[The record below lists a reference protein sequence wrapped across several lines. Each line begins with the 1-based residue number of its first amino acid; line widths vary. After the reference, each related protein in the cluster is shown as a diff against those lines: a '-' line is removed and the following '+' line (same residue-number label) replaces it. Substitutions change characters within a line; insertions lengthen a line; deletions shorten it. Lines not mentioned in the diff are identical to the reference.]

1 ATSDPDNDDV
11 SVAFQWL
18 VNGKPVP
25 DVTGSTLDLSQPGH
39 GDRGD
44 QIAVVATPND
54 GTLDGPAFTSDAVT
68 VADTAPVMDSTSIE
82 LLPGGI
88 LQADTTSHDDDGDA
102 VTYAYQWSHNGNA
115 IQGATGKTLDLS
127 TVQGR
132 ESGDSYS
139 VFATPSDGT
148 LTGTP
153 LGAAIIITS
162 TPQLGP
168 VFTVTTSAD
177 HEDATG
183 CTVEDCTLREAIT
196 AANDF
201 DGQATI
207 DFAIPLGVPTTIRPT
222 SPLPAITNAMTID
235 GTTQP
240 GSLIGPAVQID
251 GSLTTGDGLDVS
263 SSLVAIADLDITGF
277 SGNGIAVSGG
287 VTNIG
292 IVGDWLGIAPDGT
305 TPAGNGG
312 DGLFVQD
319 GAGVTIASVVA
330 SGNGGHGVELD
341 GVTKVTIRS
350 DLAGTNASGTGGV
363 PNGLDG
369 FAAFGGSGITFNGVT
384 AAGNGHNGISLS
396 GNDTGAITGVSIQ
409 GSSIGIGR
417 DGVTRG
423 LANGGDGIHLS
434 NAVNTRIGG
443 TTPNTIG
450 NNKGDGVD
458 ILGAGSVGND
468 IDANSIVGD
477 GGLGIDLGGDG
488 VTKND
493 DGDSGPNDLVNFPV
507 LAPLVTGGAVN
518 VNGRLVAAPNTT
530 YRIDVYANA
539 TCSPSGFGEGQT
551 FETSGDVTTDATGV
565 AGIPIA
571 FQVGAAVPA
580 GVTLT
585 ATDTQRDETSEFSQC
600 QKPGVSGATTSGTV
614 TLSANAQSTPAG
626 ASIVTLANIP
636 RDAFSSPAPTAAPI
650 DSAPIDSAP
659 IDSAPIDSAPI
670 DSAPIDSAPIDSAP
684 IDSAPID
691 SAPIDSA
698 PIDSAGLTAANLQ
711 QAGLGGVPLSEL
723 PLLNGKTWAAVLGRD
738 LPLQATTL
746 AQAIAL
752 VPDLGGL
759 TFGDVDWAHSTS
771 ALASVGVGA
780 FAVGSAALSDIRPL
794 SDWCTAIAA
803 IRGFGCTDPSSLAGK
818 TVMDIALEGIPIDSA
833 GLGSAPIDSAS
844 LKGTPID
851 SADIAGTPI
860 DAAPLSEVDMTVS
873 VLGGISLKAVVA
885 AGSPLGTISTSA
897 VPAADLACAGSGTC
911 GATLASDAITDAAKV
926 RDLGA
931 ALNGFTI
938 GD

>member
-1 ATSDPDNDDV
+1 TGQTLDLSQQPGISRGNELSVQVTPSDGTLQGDPVTSSTIAVPDQPPSVTSLKLSPAQPLTNGTVTASVATSDPDNDDV

-44 QIAVVATPND
+44 QLAVVANPDD

-82 LLPGGI
+82 QLPGGI

-493 DGDSGPNDLVNFPV
+493 
-507 LAPLVTGGAVN
+507 
-518 VNGRLVAAPNTT
+518 
-530 YRIDVYANA
+530 
-539 TCSPSGFGEGQT
+539 
-551 FETSGDVTTDATGV
+551 SGDG
-565 AGIPIA
+565 
-571 FQVGAAVPA
+571 
-580 GVTLT
+580 
-585 ATDTQRDETSEFSQC
+585 
-600 QKPGVSGATTSGTV
+600 
-614 TLSANAQSTPAG
+614 
-626 ASIVTLANIP
+626 
-636 RDAFSSPAPTAAPI
+636 
-650 DSAPIDSAP
+650 
-659 IDSAPIDSAPI
+659 
-670 DSAPIDSAPIDSAP
+670 
-684 IDSAPID
+684 
-691 SAPIDSA
+691 
-698 PIDSAGLTAANLQ
+698 
-711 QAGLGGVPLSEL
+711 
-723 PLLNGKTWAAVLGRD
+723 
-738 LPLQATTL
+738 
-746 AQAIAL
+746 
-752 VPDLGGL
+752 
-759 TFGDVDWAHSTS
+759 
-771 ALASVGVGA
+771 
-780 FAVGSAALSDIRPL
+780 
-794 SDWCTAIAA
+794 
-803 IRGFGCTDPSSLAGK
+803 
-818 TVMDIALEGIPIDSA
+818 
-833 GLGSAPIDSAS
+833 
-844 LKGTPID
+844 
-851 SADIAGTPI
+851 
-860 DAAPLSEVDMTVS
+860 
-873 VLGGISLKAVVA
+873 
-885 AGSPLGTISTSA
+885 
-897 VPAADLACAGSGTC
+897 
-911 GATLASDAITDAAKV
+911 
-926 RDLGA
+926 
-931 ALNGFTI
+931 
-938 GD
+938 